1 MHFVEPTKPTPKPKP
16 KPTIPTEPSTTEFTD
31 YTYDDDSRSLR
42 LTTLPSDDG
51 KDNK

>member
-1 MHFVEPTKPTPKPKP
+1 MYFVEPTKPTPKPKP
-16 KPTIPTEPSTTEFTD
+16 RAAEPSTTEFTD
-31 YTYDDDSRSLR
+31 YTYGDDSRSVR